1 MQKSLLPSAPA
12 AAVGAATPAAGA
24 GASPAVAFPILLGL
38 SAAHLLN
45 DMMQSLVPSIYP
57 IIKGAYALDFAQIGM
72 ITFVFQLTAC
82 IFQPVVGW
90 YNDKSPQRYSAVA
103 GMAFTLVGLITLGLA
118 NGYGLLLVG
127 AALVGTGSAI
137 FHPEATRMARQAS
150 GGQHGLAQ
158 SLFQV
163 GGQSGAAAGPLLAA
177 FIVVPA
183 GQRSLVWLSAL
194 ALLAM
199 AVLYQV
205 VRMSSSAGGA
215 GRTKA
220 KIKAPATATGALSE
234 REVMFAIA
242 ILVIL
247 MFSKNAY
254 SASINSFYTFYLIE
268 TFKIPV
274 QTSQMMLF
282 LFMASTAI
290 GTLVGGPLGDRIGRR
305 RIIWFSILGALPFT
319 LLLPHAN
326 LFWTGVLTVFIS
338 LIMASAFG
346 AMLVYAMELLP
357 ARIGLVAGLF
367 YGLSFGLGGIAAA
380 LLGRLADATSLT
392 LVYHLCAFLPAIGL
406 LAWLLPEIGGR
417 QRGA

>member
-1 MQKSLLPSAPA
+1 
-12 AAVGAATPAAGA
+12 
-24 GASPAVAFPILLGL
+24 
-38 SAAHLLN
+38 
-45 DMMQSLVPSIYP
+45 
-57 IIKGAYALDFAQIGM
+57 
-72 ITFVFQLTAC
+72 
-82 IFQPVVGW
+82 
-90 YNDKSPQRYSAVA
+90 
-103 GMAFTLVGLITLGLA
+103 
-118 NGYGLLLVG
+118 
-127 AALVGTGSAI
+127 
-137 FHPEATRMARQAS
+137 MARQAS

-290 GTLVGGPLGDRIGRR
+290 GTLVGGLLGDRIGRR